1 MHRIGTIPSQ
11 NLPISAIS
19 LQSRISSSP
28 RGVTTSYFAR
38 NRLRV
43 VCSISGLLSAAEGCP
58 DNSLTPWP
66 HRLSPRRDPR
76 SDHLRARF
84 SASLRHEIRRFLH
97 KKYPCVN
104 FGDFPHDF
112 HWTARISDVETGY
125 LQNRPT
131 HGSCWVEWITL
142 NSMKPSV
149 GDWQWYDR
157 GFWSGVSR
165 LSSSL
170 SLFCQTVIRTISSLD
185 LSLL

>member
-1 MHRIGTIPSQ
+1 MYLYFRFRSSKPIYGNTRCLYGYMSPDLRQSWESTRIWTIPFE

-43 VCSISGLLSAAEGCP
+43 VCSISGLLSAVEGCP

-76 SDHLRARF
+76 SDHLRSSF
-84 SASLRHEIRRFLH
+84 WASLCHEIRRFLH
-97 KKYPCVN
+97 KKYPCAN

-112 HWTARISDVETGY
+112 HCTARISDVETGY

-131 HGSCWVEWITL
+131 HGSCWVE
-142 NSMKPSV
+142 
-149 GDWQWYDR
+149 
-157 GFWSGVSR
+157 
-165 LSSSL
+165 
-170 SLFCQTVIRTISSLD
+170 
-185 LSLL
+185 